1 MANEIWIVPFFGQGH
16 LFPLMEL
23 CKQIASRDFK
33 SVFVISSNFSSSV
46 PSSLRQHPLVQIAE
60 IPESIPSSDP
70 STPPQPT
77 PPPLHRHHDQH
88 NQMAI
93 GLEKLLSTRCQGSDS
108 APPVCA
114 VLDVMMGWTA
124 EVFKKF
130 EIPTVA
136 FFTSGA
142 CSAAMEYAMW
152 KAQPLDIKS
161 DETRLLPGLPEEMA
175 LTLSD
180 VKRQSR
186 GPPPHGHGGGPPTGP
201 GAGFPPPPGHGG
213 GSITGPAAG
222 FPPQP
227 SQGVGGFPPFGPN
240 AGMPL
245 PGQDAV
251 GFPPFGPGHGMPPPD
266 PPLNGPGP
274 GRRGPPQPGGKP
286 PWTEDADRSIA
297 LMINTC
303 DDLERPFLKYI
314 ADQIGKP
321 VWGVGPLLPEQYWKS
336 AGSIL
341 HDREFRTSTRR
352 SNITEDEVVEWLDSK
367 PSGSVLYVS
376 FGSEVGPTVEEYKVL
391 AEALESSTQPFI
403 WVVQSGSGRPPG
415 PPRGGSD
422 RPQGLSR
429 ASSEGEE
436 GYYPHGMEARVGK
449 RGLIIHG
456 WAPQLLI
463 LSHPSTGGF
472 LSHCGWNSTVEAIGR
487 GVPILAWPIR
497 GDQHHDAKLV
507 ANFLKVGYHI
517 PIPPDEKI
525 LIKKEDIV
533 KGIEMLI
540 SDEDMKR
547 RALELS
553 EKFEHGFP
561 TSSVAA
567 LDAFRDFVA
576 QKPKAASS

>member
-1 MANEIWIVPFFGQGH
+1 MANEIWIVPFYGQGH
-16 LFPLMEL
+16 
-23 CKQIASRDFK
+23 
-33 SVFVISSNFSSSV
+33 FVISSNFSSSV
-46 PSSLRQHPLVQIAE
+46 PSSLRQHPLVHIAE
-60 IPESIPSSDP
+60 IPESSPSSDP
-70 STPPQPT
+70 STPPQPA
-77 PPPLHRHHDQH
+77 PQPLHRHHDQD
-88 NQMAI
+88 NQIAN
-93 GLEKLLSTRCQGSDS
+93 GLEKLLSTRCQSSDS
-108 APPVCA
+108 ALPVCA

-213 GSITGPAAG
+213 GSQTGPGAG
-222 FPPQP
+222 FPPPP

-251 GFPPFGPGHGMPPPD
+251 GFPPFGSGHGMPPPD
-266 PPLNGPGP
+266 PPLNGPDP
-274 GRRGPPQPGGKP
+274 GRRGHPQPGGKP

-303 DDLERPFLKYI
+303 EDLERPFLKYI

-341 HDREFRTSTRR
+341 HDREFRNSTRR

-367 PSGSVLYVS
+367 SSGSVLYVA
-376 FGSEVGPTVEEYKVL
+376 FGSTVAPTVEEYKVL
-391 AEALESSTQPFI
+391 AEALKSSTQPFI

-415 PPRGGSD
+415 P
-422 RPQGLSR
+422 QG
-429 ASSEGEE
+429 AGSEGEE

-497 GDQHHDAKLV
+497 GDQHHDANLV
-507 ANFLKVGYHI
+507 ASFLKVGYHI
-517 PIPPDEKI
+517 PIPDDKI

-533 KGIEMLI
+533 KGIEMLM

-553 EKFEHGFP
+553 EKFEHRFP

-576 QKPKAASS
+576 QKPNAASL